1 VFSVSLWFVYLGNL
15 FLGSP
20 LINSL
25 VRDFYNNLIKSK
37 HPKSKIA
44 MRATIPVVASEPAS
58 KKLSTLRRFLQYLLL
73 YRKEIPIALTLVFIG
88 AVTQAIGPFFLGWS
102 IDHLIEKGNL
112 QGLLLLLGLLALN
125 YGLGILAI
133 RGQIIRVGWIMQRLL
148 AQLRQDIFLKIQSLP
163 LSFFDRSEAGDLMS
177 RLLND
182 VNTVNQAF
190 GLTIAQMLGNIFS
203 LVGIIIAMLSINLQ
217 LGLLSNLVVPLM
229 IFTTSLFARWARARF
244 RVTRQTIGQLSAK
257 LEEDIGSVR
266 EAQAFNRVQTN
277 IAQFDVLNAANRDA
291 NVEAVAITSAFLPSI
306 DFLNTLATAG
316 VLAYG
321 GYLAV
326 TGSVTVG
333 VVTSFLLY
341 VQQFFRPIQIL
352 SQFYTQAQ
360 SAFAG
365 LERIFLLLDEPSEL
379 KDAPDATEMPPI
391 QGEVRFENVKFGYNP
406 DQLVLKGVNLHAYPG
421 QMIALV
427 GPTGSGKSTII
438 NLILRF
444 YDVSGGAVKIDD
456 IDVRSVTQASLR
468 RQIGIVLQDNIL
480 FSGTV
485 AENIAFGAPH
495 TTQAD
500 IEAAAQLANVHDFI
514 TSLPQGY
521 TTQLGERGAPL
532 SQGQRQ
538 LISIARAVLI
548 NPRILILDEAT
559 SSIDTRTEALVQSAI
574 ARLLQGR
581 TSFVIAHRL
590 STVTQAN
597 QVLVIQ
603 QGQIVEQGTHAE
615 LIDRQGVYANLYS
628 LQLGAAD
635 TTVLQNEK

>member
-1 VFSVSLWFVYLGNL
+1 
-15 FLGSP
+15 
-20 LINSL
+20 
-25 VRDFYNNLIKSK
+25 
-37 HPKSKIA
+37 
-44 MRATIPVVASEPAS
+44 MRGTIPVVASEQAS
-58 KKLSTLRRFLQYLLL
+58 KQLSTLRRFLQYLLL

-102 IDHLIEKGNL
+102 IDRLIEKGNL

-244 RVTRQTIGQLSAK
+244 RVTRQTIGELSAK

-326 TGSVTVG
+326 TGAVTVG

-500 IEAAAQLANVHDFI
+500 IEAAAQLANVHEFI

-590 STVTQAN
+590 STVTQAD

-615 LIDRQGVYANLYS
+615 LINRQGVYANLYG

-635 TTVLQNEK
+635 TTVLQNEN

>member
-1 VFSVSLWFVYLGNL
+1 MRSTSAVVVSQEEGTKQV
-15 FLGSP
+15 
-20 LINSL
+20 
-25 VRDFYNNLIKSK
+25 
-37 HPKSKIA
+37 
-44 MRATIPVVASEPAS
+44 
-58 KKLSTLRRFLQYLLL
+58 STLGRFLQYLKP
-73 YRKEIPIALTLVFIG
+73 YRKEIPIAIGLVFIG
-88 AVTQAIGPFFLGWS
+88 AITQAIGPFFIGWS
-102 IDHLIEKGNL
+102 IDNLIAKGNL

-125 YGLGILAI
+125 YGVGVLAI

-148 AQLRQDIFLKIQSLP
+148 AQLRQDIFIKIQSLP

-190 GLTIAQMLGNIFS
+190 GLTIAQMLGNTFS
-203 LVGIIIAMLSINLQ
+203 LIGIVVAMLSINLQ

-229 IFTTSLFARWARARF
+229 IFTTGLFARWARARF
-244 RVTRQTIGQLSAK
+244 RVTRQTIGELSAK
-257 LEEDIGSVR
+257 LEEDIVSVR
-266 EAQAFNRVQTN
+266 EAQAFNRVHLN
-277 IAQFDVLNAANRDA
+277 IAEFEILNAANRDA

-326 TGSVTVG
+326 TGGATVG

-365 LERIFLLLDEPSEL
+365 LERIFLLLDEPSQL
-379 KDAPDATEMPPI
+379 KDAPDAREMPPI
-391 QGEVRFENVKFGYNP
+391 QGEVKFENVKFGYTP
-406 DQLVLKGVNLHAYPG
+406 DQLVLKKVNLHAYPG
-421 QMIALV
+421 QMVALV
-427 GPTGSGKSTII
+427 GPTGSGKSTIV

-444 YDVSGGAVKIDD
+444 YDVSDGAVKIDN

-485 AENIAFGAPH
+485 AENIAFGCHYA
-495 TTQAD
+495 TQAD
-500 IEAAAQLANVHDFI
+500 IEAAAQMGNVHEFV

-521 TTQLGERGAPL
+521 TTQLGEKGAPL

-590 STVTQAN
+590 STVTQADK
-597 QVLVIQ
+597 VLVIQ
-603 QGQIVEQGTHAE
+603 QGQIVEQGTHTE
-615 LIDRQGVYANLYS
+615 LIRQQGVYANLYA
-628 LQLGAAD
+628 LQLGAED
-635 TTVLQNEK
+635 SVKGR

>member
-1 VFSVSLWFVYLGNL
+1 MRSTAAVVVS
-15 FLGSP
+15 
-20 LINSL
+20 
-25 VRDFYNNLIKSK
+25 
-37 HPKSKIA
+37 
-44 MRATIPVVASEPAS
+44 EEQAS
-58 KKLSTLRRFLQYLLL
+58 KQVSTLGRFLQYLRP
-73 YRKEIPIALTLVFIG
+73 YRKEIPIAVTLVLIG
-88 AVTQAIGPFFLGWS
+88 AITQAIGPFFLGWS
-102 IDHLIEKGNL
+102 IDNLIAKGNL

-125 YGLGILAI
+125 YGVGVLAI

-148 AQLRQDIFLKIQSLP
+148 AQLRQDIFIKIQSLP

-190 GLTIAQMLGNIFS
+190 GLTIAQMLGNTFS
-203 LVGIIIAMLSINLQ
+203 LIGIVIAMLSINLK

-229 IFTTSLFARWARARF
+229 IFTTSLFARWARSRF
-244 RVTRQTIGQLSAK
+244 RVTRQTIGELSAK

-266 EAQAFNRVQTN
+266 EAQAFNRVQSN
-277 IAQFDVLNAANRDA
+277 IAEFEILNAANRDA
-291 NVEAVAITSAFLPSI
+291 NVQAVAITSAFLPSI

-326 TGSVTVG
+326 TGGATVG

-365 LERIFLLLDEPSEL
+365 LERIFLLLDEPSQL

-391 QGEVRFENVKFGYNP
+391 QGEVKFENVKFGYNP

-421 QMIALV
+421 QMVALV
-427 GPTGSGKSTII
+427 GGTGSGKTTIV

-485 AENIAFGAPH
+485 AENIAFGCPYAS
-495 TTQAD
+495 QAD
-500 IEAAAQLANVHDFI
+500 IEGAAQMANVHEFI

-521 TTQLGERGAPL
+521 TTRLGEKGAPL

-559 SSIDTRTEALVQSAI
+559 SSIDTRTEQLVQTAI

-590 STVTQAN
+590 STVTQADR
-597 QVLVIQ
+597 VLVIQ

-615 LIDRQGVYANLYS
+615 LIDRQGVYANLYA

-635 TTVLQNEK
+635 TVKGSGGDEGDEGDEGD

>member
-1 VFSVSLWFVYLGNL
+1 MRGT
-15 FLGSP
+15 SP
-20 LINSL
+20 I
-25 VRDFYNNLIKSK
+25 
-37 HPKSKIA
+37 
-44 MRATIPVVASEPAS
+44 VASEQLATQQ
-58 KKLSTLRRFLQYLLL
+58 LSTVRRFLQYLRP
-73 YRKEIPIALTLVFIG
+73 YRKEIPIALTLVLIG
-88 AVTQAIGPFFLGWS
+88 ASTQAIAPFLLGWS
-102 IDHLIEKGNL
+102 VDHLIAQGNL
-112 QGLLLLLGLLALN
+112 SGLLLLLGLLALL
-125 YGLGILAI
+125 YVLGISAT
-133 RGQIIRVGWIMQRLL
+133 RGQIVRVGWIMQRLL

-190 GLTIAQMLGNIFS
+190 GQTVAQMLGNVFS
-203 LVGIIIAMLSINLQ
+203 LIGIVIAMLAINLQ

-244 RVTRQTIGQLSAK
+244 RVTRQTIGDLSAK
-257 LEEDIGSVR
+257 LEEDISSVR

-277 IAQFDVLNAANRDA
+277 IQEFDLLNAANRDA
-291 NVEAVAITSAFLPSI
+291 NVEAVAITAAFLPSI

-316 VLAYG
+316 VLAFG

-326 TGSVTVG
+326 TGAATVG

-365 LERIFLLLDEPSEL
+365 LERIFLLLDEPAQL
-379 KDAPDATEMPPI
+379 KDAPDAQEMPAI
-391 QGEVRFENVKFGYNP
+391 QGEVRFENVTFGYNP
-406 DQLVLKGVNLHAYPG
+406 EQLVLKGVNLHASPG

-427 GPTGSGKSTII
+427 GPTGSGKTTII

-485 AENIAFGAPH
+485 AENIAFGAPYAS
-495 TTQAD
+495 QAE
-500 IEAAAQLANVHDFI
+500 IESAAQVANVHEFI

-521 TTQLGERGAPL
+521 ATQLGERGAPL

-590 STVTQAN
+590 STVTQAD

-603 QGQIVEQGTHAE
+603 QGQIVEQGTHTQ
-615 LIDRQGVYANLYS
+615 LIEQQGVYANLYS
-628 LQLGAAD
+628 LQLGA
-635 TTVLQNEK
+635 NNS

>member
-1 VFSVSLWFVYLGNL
+1 MI
-15 FLGSP
+15 SP
-20 LINSL
+20 I
-25 VRDFYNNLIKSK
+25 
-37 HPKSKIA
+37 
-44 MRATIPVVASEPAS
+44 VASEQQAT
-58 KKLSTLRRFLQYLLL
+58 KQLSTLRRFLQYLRP
-73 YRKEIPIALTLVFIG
+73 YNKEIPIALLLVVIG
-88 AVTQAIGPFFLGWS
+88 ASSQAIGPFLIGWS
-102 IDHLIEKGNL
+102 VDHMIAQGNL
-112 QGLLLLLGLLALN
+112 PGLLLILGLLGLI
-125 YGLGILAI
+125 YGLAVWAT

-148 AQLRQDIFLKIQSLP
+148 AQLRQDIFTKIQSLP

-190 GLTIAQMLGNIFS
+190 GQTIAQMLGNLLS
-203 LVGIIIAMLSINLQ
+203 LVGIVIAMLLIDLR

-229 IFTTSLFARWARARF
+229 ILTASIFTRWARAKF
-244 RVTRQTIGQLSAK
+244 RLTRQTIGELSAK

-266 EAQAFNRVQTN
+266 EAQAFNRVQVN
-277 IAQFDVLNAANRDA
+277 IEQFNILNAANRDA
-291 NVEAVAITSAFLPSI
+291 NVEAVAITAAFLPSI

-326 TGSVTVG
+326 TGEATVG

-365 LERIFLLLDEPSEL
+365 LERIFLLLDEPSQL
-379 KDAPDATEMPPI
+379 NDARDATEMPPI
-391 QGEVRFENVKFGYNP
+391 QGEVRFENVTFGYNP
-406 DQLVLKGVNLHAYPG
+406 RQLVLKGVNLHATPG
-421 QMIALV
+421 QMVALV
-427 GPTGSGKSTII
+427 GPTGSGKTTII

-456 IDVRSVTQASLR
+456 VDVRSVTQASLR
-468 RQIGIVLQDNIL
+468 HQIGIVLQDNIL

-485 AENIAFGAPH
+485 AENIAFGAPYA
-495 TTQAD
+495 TQAD
-500 IEAAAQLANVHDFI
+500 IEAAAQMANVHEFI

-521 TTQLGERGAPL
+521 TTVLGERGAPL

-559 SSIDTRTEALVQSAI
+559 SSIDTRTEALVQTAI
-574 ARLLQGR
+574 ARLLQNR

-590 STVTQAN
+590 STVTQAD

-603 QGQIVEQGTHAE
+603 QGQIVEQGTHAQ
-615 LIDRQGVYANLYS
+615 LMAQQGVYANLYA
-628 LQLGAAD
+628 LQLGAASVE
-635 TTVLQNEK
+635 VLS

>member
-1 VFSVSLWFVYLGNL
+1 
-15 FLGSP
+15 
-20 LINSL
+20 
-25 VRDFYNNLIKSK
+25 
-37 HPKSKIA
+37 
-44 MRATIPVVASEPAS
+44 MRGIGPVVASEQQATNQV
-58 KKLSTLRRFLQYLLL
+58 STLRRFLQYFQP
-73 YRKEIPIALTLVFIG
+73 YRKEIPLALTFVVIG
-88 AVTQAIGPFFLGWS
+88 ASTQAIGPFLLGWS
-102 IDHLIEKGNL
+102 VDNLIAKGNL
-112 QGLLLLLGLLALN
+112 QGLLLLLLLLALI

-133 RGQIIRVGWIMQRLL
+133 RGQIMRVGWIMQRLL

-190 GLTIAQMLGNIFS
+190 GQTIAQMLGNVFS
-203 LVGIIIAMLSINLQ
+203 LVGIVIAMLAINLQ
-217 LGLLSNLVVPLM
+217 LGLLSNLVVPVM
-229 IFTTSLFARWARARF
+229 IITTSLFARWARDKF
-244 RVTRQTIGQLSAK
+244 RVTRETIGELSAK

-266 EAQAFNRVQTN
+266 EAQAFNRVHLN
-277 IAQFDVLNAANRDA
+277 IAEFDILNAANRDA
-291 NVEAVAITSAFLPSI
+291 NVEAVAITAAFLPSI

-326 TGSVTVG
+326 TGGATVG

-365 LERIFLLLDEPSEL
+365 LERIFFLLDEPSQL
-379 KDAPDATEMPPI
+379 KDAANATEMPEI
-391 QGEVRFENVKFGYNP
+391 QGEVTFVDVKFGYNP
-406 DQLVLKGVNLHAYPG
+406 QQMVLKGVNLQAKPG

-427 GPTGSGKSTII
+427 GPTGSGKTTII

-444 YDVSGGAVKIDD
+444 YDVSAGAVEIDG

-485 AENIAFGAPH
+485 AENIAFGLPH
-495 TTQAD
+495 ATQAE
-500 IEAAAQLANVHDFI
+500 IEAAAQMANVHEFI

-521 TTQLGERGAPL
+521 STQLGERGAPL

-548 NPRILILDEAT
+548 NPKILILDEAT
-559 SSIDTRTEALVQSAI
+559 SSIDTRTEALVQTAI

-590 STVTQAN
+590 STVTQAD

-603 QGQIVEQGTHAE
+603 QGQIVERGTHTE
-615 LIDRQGVYANLYS
+615 LIAEQGVYANLYA
-628 LQLGAAD
+628 LQLGAA
-635 TTVLQNEK
+635 TTSTLTS

>member
-1 VFSVSLWFVYLGNL
+1 
-15 FLGSP
+15 
-20 LINSL
+20 
-25 VRDFYNNLIKSK
+25 
-37 HPKSKIA
+37 
-44 MRATIPVVASEPAS
+44 MRGTVTVVASEQAS
-58 KKLSTLRRFLQYLLL
+58 QQFSTLRRFLQYLRL

-88 AVTQAIGPFFLGWS
+88 AVTQAIGPFFIGWS
-102 IDHLIEKGNL
+102 IDHLIKQGNL
-112 QGLLLLLGLLALN
+112 QGLLVLLGLLALN

-148 AQLRQDIFLKIQSLP
+148 AQLRQDIFTKIQSLP

-190 GLTIAQMLGNIFS
+190 GLTIAQMLGNTFS

-244 RVTRQTIGQLSAK
+244 RVTRQTIGELSAK

-266 EAQAFNRVQTN
+266 EAQAFNRVQMN
-277 IAQFDVLNAANRDA
+277 IAEFDILNAANRDA
-291 NVEAVAITSAFLPSI
+291 NVDAVAITSAFLPSI
-306 DFLNTLATAG
+306 DFLNTLATAA

-326 TGSVTVG
+326 TGGATVG

-379 KDAPDATEMPPI
+379 KDAPDATEMLPI
-391 QGEVRFENVKFGYNP
+391 QGEVTFENVKFGYNP

-421 QMIALV
+421 QMVALV

-456 IDVRSVTQASLR
+456 VDVRSVTQASLR

-485 AENIAFGAPH
+485 AENIAFGAPYA
-495 TTQAD
+495 TQAD
-500 IEAAAQLANVHDFI
+500 IEEAAQLANVHEFI

-548 NPRILILDEAT
+548 NPQILILDEAT
-559 SSIDTRTEALVQSAI
+559 SSIDTRTEALVQTAI

-590 STVTQAN
+590 STVTLAD

-603 QGQIVEQGTHAE
+603 QGHIVEQGTHAE
-615 LIDRQGVYANLYS
+615 LIDQQGVYAKLYA

-635 TTVLQNEK
+635 TADTMVLQNEK

>member
-1 VFSVSLWFVYLGNL
+1 
-15 FLGSP
+15 
-20 LINSL
+20 
-25 VRDFYNNLIKSK
+25 
-37 HPKSKIA
+37 
-44 MRATIPVVASEPAS
+44 MRGTGPVVASEEKAS
-58 KKLSTLRRFLQYLLL
+58 QQLSTLRRFLQYLRP
-73 YRKEIPIALTLVFIG
+73 YRKEIPIALTLVLIG
-88 AVTQAIGPFFLGWS
+88 ASTQAIGPFLLGWS
-102 IDHLIEKGNL
+102 IDHLIAQGNL
-112 QGLLLLLGLLALN
+112 PGLLQLLGLLGLI
-125 YGLGILAI
+125 YGLGVWAI

-148 AQLRQDIFLKIQSLP
+148 AQLRQDIFTKIQSLP

-182 VNTVNQAF
+182 VSTVNQAF
-190 GLTIAQMLGNIFS
+190 GQTIAQMLGNTFS
-203 LVGIIIAMLSINLQ
+203 LVGIVIAMLSINLQ

-244 RVTRQTIGQLSAK
+244 RVTRQTIGELSAK

-266 EAQAFNRVQTN
+266 EAQAFNRVHLN
-277 IAQFDVLNAANRDA
+277 IKEFEILNAANRDA
-291 NVEAVAITSAFLPSI
+291 NVEAVAITAAFLPSI

-326 TGSVTVG
+326 TGAATVG

-365 LERIFLLLDEPSEL
+365 LERIFLLLDEPSQL
-379 KDAPDATEMPPI
+379 QDAPDATEMPPI
-391 QGEVRFENVKFGYNP
+391 QGEVTFENVKFGYNP
-406 DQLVLKGVNLHAYPG
+406 NQLVLKGVNLHADPG

-427 GPTGSGKSTII
+427 GATGSGKTTII

-444 YDVSGGAVKIDD
+444 YDVSGGAVKIDG

-485 AENIAFGAPH
+485 AENIAFGSPYA
-495 TTQAD
+495 TQAD
-500 IEAAAQLANVHDFI
+500 IEAAAQMANVHEFV

-521 TTQLGERGAPL
+521 ATKLGERGAPL

-559 SSIDTRTEALVQSAI
+559 SSIDTRTEALVQIAI

-590 STVTQAN
+590 STVTQAD

-603 QGQIVEQGTHAE
+603 QGQIVEQGTHTE
-615 LIDRQGVYANLYS
+615 LISQQGVYANLYA
-628 LQLGAAD
+628 LQLGAA
-635 TTVLQNEK
+635 TTSI

>member
-1 VFSVSLWFVYLGNL
+1 M
-15 FLGSP
+15 
-20 LINSL
+20 
-25 VRDFYNNLIKSK
+25 K
-37 HPKSKIA
+37 
-44 MRATIPVVASEPAS
+44 ATNPIVTPEQKATQQF
-58 KKLSTLRRFLQYLLL
+58 STLQRFLQYLQP
-73 YRKEIPIALTLVFIG
+73 YKKEIPIALTLVTIG
-88 AVTQAIGPFFLGWS
+88 AATQAIGPFLLGWS
-102 IDHLIEKGNL
+102 IDHLIAQGNL
-112 QGLLLLLGLLALN
+112 RGLLLMLGALGLI
-125 YGLGILAI
+125 YGLGVWAI
-133 RGQIIRVGWIMQRLL
+133 RGQILRVGWIMQRLL
-148 AQLRQDIFLKIQSLP
+148 AQLRQDIFNKIQSLP

-190 GLTIAQMLGNIFS
+190 GQTIAQMLGNTFS
-203 LVGIIIAMLSINLQ
+203 LVGIVIAMLAINLQ
-217 LGLLSNLVVPLM
+217 LGLLSNLVIPLM

-244 RVTRQTIGQLSAK
+244 RVTRQTIGELSAK

-266 EAQAFNRVQTN
+266 EAQAFNRVNLN
-277 IAQFDVLNAANRDA
+277 IAEFDMLNAANRDA
-291 NVEAVAITSAFLPSI
+291 NVEAVAITAAFLPSI

-326 TGSVTVG
+326 TGAATVG

-365 LERIFLLLDEPSEL
+365 LERIFLLLDEPSQL
-379 KDAPDATEMPPI
+379 KDAPNADQMPPI
-391 QGEVRFENVKFGYNP
+391 QGEVTFDNVTFGYNP
-406 DQLVLKGVNLHAYPG
+406 EQLVLKGVNLHAYPG
-421 QMIALV
+421 QMVALV

-444 YDVSGGAVKIDD
+444 YDVSGGEVKIDGV
-456 IDVRSVTQASLR
+456 DVRSVTQASLR

-485 AENIAFGAPH
+485 AENIAFGAPYA
-495 TTQAD
+495 TQAE
-500 IEAAAQLANVHDFI
+500 IEAAAQMANVHEFI
-514 TSLPQGY
+514 TSLSEGY
-521 TTQLGERGAPL
+521 ATQLGERGAPL

-538 LISIARAVLI
+538 LISIARAILI

-590 STVTQAN
+590 STVTQAD

-603 QGQIVEQGTHAE
+603 QGQIVEQGSHTE
-615 LIDRQGVYANLYS
+615 LITHEGVYANLYA
-628 LQLGAAD
+628 LQLGTASAM
-635 TTVLQNEK
+635 

>member
-1 VFSVSLWFVYLGNL
+1 
-15 FLGSP
+15 
-20 LINSL
+20 
-25 VRDFYNNLIKSK
+25 
-37 HPKSKIA
+37 
-44 MRATIPVVASEPAS
+44 MRGTIPVVASEENAS
-58 KKLSTLRRFLQYLLL
+58 QQLSTLRRFLQYVLL
-73 YRKEIPIALTLVFIG
+73 YRKEIPVALTLVLIG
-88 AVTQAIGPFFLGWS
+88 AITQAVGPFFIGWS
-102 IDHLIEKGNL
+102 IDHLIAQGDL
-112 QGLLLLLGLLALN
+112 QGLLVLLGLLGLN
-125 YGLGILAI
+125 YGLGVLAI

-148 AQLRQDIFLKIQSLP
+148 AQLRQDIFIKIQSLP

-190 GLTIAQMLGNIFS
+190 GLTIAQMLGNTFS
-203 LVGIIIAMLSINLQ
+203 LVGIVIAMLSINLQ

-229 IFTTSLFARWARARF
+229 IFTTSLFARWARVRF
-244 RVTRQTIGQLSAK
+244 RVTRQTIGELSAK

-266 EAQAFNRVQTN
+266 EAQAFNRVQMN
-277 IAQFDVLNAANRDA
+277 IAEFDVLNAANRDA

-326 TGSVTVG
+326 TGAATVG

-391 QGEVRFENVKFGYNP
+391 QGEVTFENVKFGYNP

-421 QMIALV
+421 QMVALV

-444 YDVSGGAVKIDD
+444 YDVSSGAVKIDN

-480 FSGTV
+480 FTGTV
-485 AENIAFGAPH
+485 AENIAFGAPYA
-495 TTQAD
+495 TQAD
-500 IEAAAQLANVHDFI
+500 IEAAAQLSNVHEFI

-548 NPRILILDEAT
+548 NPQILILDEAT

-590 STVTQAN
+590 STVTQADR
-597 QVLVIQ
+597 VLVIQ
-603 QGQIVEQGTHAE
+603 QGQIVEQGTHAQ
-615 LIDRQGVYANLYS
+615 LVNQQGVYANLYA

-635 TTVLQNEK
+635 TMVLQHEK